1 MTEAQEPSRRLVLGD
16 IEDLRGYERHRDE
29 FLAEVMAI
37 KARRRLSV
45 GPVVTLV
52 FENRETML
60 FQVQEMAR
68 AERIMTD
75 EGIQAEL
82 DIYNPLIPEPG
93 TLSATLFIELTSPD
107 EMKHWLPRLV
117 GIERSVDLVI
127 AGQGD
132 DQIRVRCQPEAAHAS
147 QLTREEVTASVHY
160 VTWQLTPGQVAAFR
174 EGQVTLATVHP
185 EYDHTVALKPETKD
199 ELVLDL
205 GP

>member
-1 MTEAQEPSRRLVLGD
+1 MTEARKPSRRLGLGD
-16 IEDLRGYERHRDE
+16 IEDLRQYERHRDE

-37 KARRRLSV
+37 KARRRISV

-52 FENRETML
+52 FENRKTML

-75 EGIQAEL
+75 QGIQAEL
-82 DIYNPLIPEPG
+82 DVYNPLIPEPG
-93 TLSATLFIELTSPD
+93 TLSATLFVELTSPD

-127 AGQGD
+127 AGQSDG
-132 DQIRVRCQPEAAHAS
+132 QVRVRCQPEAAHAS
-147 QLTREEVTASVHY
+147 QLTREDVTASVHY
-160 VTWQLTPGQVAAFR
+160 VTWRFTPGQVEAFHH
-174 EGQVTLATVHP
+174 GQVSLAIVHP
-185 EYDHTVALKPETKD
+185 EYDHTVALKPETKS
-199 ELVLDL
+199 ELALDL

>member
-127 AGQGD
+127 AGQG
-132 DQIRVRCQPEAAHAS
+132 
-147 QLTREEVTASVHY
+147 
-160 VTWQLTPGQVAAFR
+160 
-174 EGQVTLATVHP
+174 
-185 EYDHTVALKPETKD
+185 
-199 ELVLDL
+199 
-205 GP
+205 